1 MRFSCTE
8 EELMFQKLARDFTKR
23 EIEPLVPQ
31 ITQDNKTPREL
42 LKKFGDVGLLGL
54 TIPKEYGGIGAS
66 VLTDVLVVEEIAK
79 AGIGAEWLL
88 SMNNSIADSVNH
100 FGSEDIKR
108 KYLGAVC
115 RGEDCLS
122 ILFTEPDT
130 GSDPKMITTT
140 AVLDG
145 DDYVINGQKRFISWA
160 AWDGHG
166 TLFAKD
172 ETGKITCFLAQK
184 NVEGYTTGPPYKKI
198 GGHAQ
203 ESVDIY
209 FENVKVPKENMVGEE
224 GKGFNVLLWWIAAEK
239 IQQSAASLGIAE
251 AALDEAVKYSKE
263 RELRSGPMS
272 QLQGVQ
278 WTLAEM
284 QTKIEAIRWLT
295 YKCACLREEEAP
307 DWANM
312 AALTK
317 SFAIPTAVEV
327 TILGLR
333 LHSAYGYT
341 EDYKIGRLHQSVLG
355 GLGIA
360 TSIEVNKSIVG
371 ASLVR

>member
-1 MRFSCTE
+1 LSFNLTE

-31 ITQDNKTPREL
+31 IEQGRGTPHEL
-42 LKKFGDVGLLGL
+42 LKKLGDAGLLGL
-54 TIPKEYGGIGAS
+54 TIPQKYGGIGAS
-66 VLTDVLVVEEIAK
+66 VLTDALVVEEIAK
-79 AGIGAEWLL
+79 TGVGAEWLL
-88 SMNNSIADSVNH
+88 SMNNSIADSISH
-100 FGSEDIKR
+100 FGSEEIKQ

-122 ILFTEPDT
+122 IMFTEPST
-130 GSDPKMITTT
+130 GSDPRLIATT
-140 AVLDG
+140 AVPDG
-145 DDYVINGQKRFISWA
+145 DNYVINGQKRFISWA
-160 AWDGHG
+160 AWEGHG
-166 TLFAKD
+166 TLYVKD
-172 ETGKITCFLAQK
+172 ETGRLTCFLLEK
-184 NVEGYTTGPPYKKI
+184 KTPGYTTGTPYKKI

-203 ESVDIY
+203 ESVDVY
-209 FENVKVPKENMVGEE
+209 FENVKVPKENMVGEK
-224 GKGFNVLLWWIAAEK
+224 GKGFDMLLWWIAAEK

-251 AALDEAVKYSKE
+251 AALEEAINYSKS

-272 QLQGVQ
+272 QLQGIQ

-295 YKCACLREEEAP
+295 YKCATLREENAP
-307 DWANM
+307 NWITM
-312 AALTK
+312 AALNK
-317 SFAIPTAVEV
+317 SFAIPTAIEV
-327 TILGLR
+327 TTLGLR

-360 TSIEVNKSIVG
+360 TSIELNQSIVG